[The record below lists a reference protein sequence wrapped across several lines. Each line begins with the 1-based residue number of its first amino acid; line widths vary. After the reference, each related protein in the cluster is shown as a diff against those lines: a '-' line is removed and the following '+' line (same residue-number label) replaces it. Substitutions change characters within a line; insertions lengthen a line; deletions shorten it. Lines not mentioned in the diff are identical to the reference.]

1 MFSLWSNISRA
12 WDCGC
17 GIHFVYC
24 AYISGW
30 LMNQNKR
37 HEMKETKTLLMGWR
51 LRKSIPE
58 SRSQAFPV
66 TATSPYNKAVIEE
79 PPKEVTHTLM
89 NEGPRWESYT
99 YRQSGSE
106 DNLRLCAEEKLG
118 WLYPPLFSFGDR
130 KSTMAEARLPRVFSM
145 TVVRIRVHFYY
156 SPFVGNLLFAS

>member
-1 MFSLWSNISRA
+1 MRLWMRHTFCILCIYLRM
-12 WDCGC
+12 
-17 GIHFVYC
+17 
-24 AYISGW
+24 AYESK
-30 LMNQNKR
+30 Q
-37 HEMKETKTLLMGWR
+37 KTWNEGDKNASYGRR

-156 SPFVGNLLFAS
+156 SPFVGNLLFAL